1 MYLITDRL
9 HFAMKGKS
17 FKSKGKLCICNMET
31 LDLGING
38 YGNSVEGGSQIRVD
52 SETLEIANIDNPF
65 VKFSPGREE
74 REQ

>member
-1 MYLITDRL
+1 
-9 HFAMKGKS
+9 
-17 FKSKGKLCICNMET
+17 MET